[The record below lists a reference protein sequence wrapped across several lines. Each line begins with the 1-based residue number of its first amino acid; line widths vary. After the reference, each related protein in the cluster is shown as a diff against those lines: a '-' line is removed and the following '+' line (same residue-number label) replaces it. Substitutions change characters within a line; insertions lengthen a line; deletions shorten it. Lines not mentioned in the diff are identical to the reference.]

1 MGVLMSDQ
9 IADQDKLCQCGHF
22 KNCHAKGLEKCI
34 FAKLQEVNGYPGED
48 ECPCEGFVL
57 DLPKTGA
64 FIAKRDEIAN
74 RLARGERVIYP

>member
-1 MGVLMSDQ
+1 MGNLTPEQ
-9 IADQDKLCQCGHF
+9 IADQDKLCRCGHF
-22 KNCHAKGLEKCI
+22 KNCHVKGLERCI

-57 DLPKTGA
+57 DLPKTMA
-64 FIAKRDEIAN
+64 FIAKRDEIAK